1 MTDGQLYLNG
11 AWTEGAGDGFASFD
25 PATEARVWRGN
36 EASGAQ
42 VGAAVEAARAAFP
55 DWADRPRDERIAAM
69 KRYQA
74 ALKAR
79 APAFAEAISRETGK
93 ALWETTAEL
102 GSMAG
107 KVDLSIRA
115 YDERTGERTSGTA
128 FGTATLRHRP
138 HGVAAVLGP
147 FNFPG
152 HLPNGHIVPALLA
165 GDTVVFKPSEETPH
179 AGQLMAECLEEADL
193 PKGVF
198 NLVQGGREVG
208 AALLDQPIDAL
219 MFTGSGAAGAHF
231 RRKFA
236 DDPHVILALELGGNN
251 PLVVW
256 DAADAEAVA
265 GIVVQSAFVTTG
277 QRCSCARR
285 LIVPEGL
292 AGDAIIEAVNALVE
306 RLILAPWDSTPEP
319 YAGPLI
325 SQRAAEQ
332 ALAALQQ
339 RIDSGARVIR
349 ASGPVDNLPGA
360 FVRPAIIDVTGVD
373 VPDEEMFAPFLSVT
387 RVSSFEDA
395 VAAAN
400 ATRYGLSAGLVS
412 DDPANWD
419 RFIRR
424 IRAGVVNFNRPTTGA
439 AGDMPFGGLGAS
451 GNHRPSAW
459 YAADYCAYPVASF
472 EAGAVKNIE
481 SEIKGLRV

>member
-1 MTDGQLYLNG
+1 MSQL
-11 AWTEGAGDGFASFD
+11 TSID
-25 PATEARVWRGN
+25 PAAEQVVWQ
-36 EASGAQ
+36 GAESTPGQ
-42 VGAAVEAARAAFP
+42 VADAVAAARAAFP
-55 DWADRPRDERIAAM
+55 DWADRPRQDRIDAV

-79 APAFAEAISRETGK
+79 APEMAQAISRETGK

-102 GSMAG
+102 GSMQG
-107 KVDLSIRA
+107 KVDISIRA
-115 YDERTGERTSGTA
+115 YDERTGERANDTA
-128 FGTATLRHRP
+128 FGRAVLRHRP

-165 GDTVVFKPSEETPH
+165 GDTVVFKPSEETPWT
-179 AGQLMAECLEEADL
+179 GQLMAECLAEADL
-193 PKGVF
+193 PAGVF

-219 MFTGSGAAGAHF
+219 MFTGSGSAGAHF

-265 GIVVQSAFVTTG
+265 GLVVQSAFVTTG

-285 LIVPEGL
+285 LIVPEGPQ
-292 AGDAIIEAVNALVE
+292 GDAIVEAVAALVD
-306 RLILAPWDSTPEP
+306 RLIFAPWDSQPEP
-319 YAGPLI
+319 YGGPLI
-325 SQRAAEQ
+325 SKAA
-332 ALAALQQ
+332 AAAALKALQD
-339 RIDSGARVIR
+339 RIDAGARVIR

-360 FVRPAIIDVTGVD
+360 FVRPALIDVTGVH

-387 RVSSFEDA
+387 RVASFDA
-395 VAAAN
+395 AIQEAN

-451 GNHRPSAW
+451 GNHRPSAY

-472 EAGAVKNIE
+472 EAAGVKNIE
-481 SEIKGLRV
+481 GEMKGLR

>member
-1 MTDGQLYLNG
+1 MSMFQ
-11 AWTEGAGDGFASFD
+11 SID
-25 PATEARVWRGN
+25 PATEAVVW
-36 EASGAQ
+36 E
-42 VGAAVEAARAAFP
+42 GAAATPAEVQAAVDRARAAFP
-55 DWADRPRDERIAAM
+55 DWADRPRQDRIDAV

-74 ALKAR
+74 VLKDR
-79 APAFAEAISRETGK
+79 APAMAEAISRETGK
-93 ALWETTAEL
+93 ALWETTTEL
-102 GSMAG
+102 AAMAG
-107 KVDLSIRA
+107 KVDISIRA
-115 YDERTGERTSGTA
+115 YDERTGERTADTA
-128 FGTATLRHRP
+128 FGQATLRHRP

-165 GDTVVFKPSEETPH
+165 GDTVVFKPSEETPLT
-179 AGQLMAECLEEADL
+179 GQLMAEAFAAADL
-193 PKGVF
+193 PSGVV
-198 NLVQGGREVG
+198 NVVQGGRDTG
-208 AALLDQPIDAL
+208 AALLDSGIDAL

-265 GIVVQSAFVTTG
+265 GIVGQSAFITTG

-285 LIVPEGL
+285 LIVPEGPQ
-292 AGDAIIEAVNALVE
+292 GDAIVAAVE
-306 RLILAPWDSTPEP
+306 SMIDRLIFAPWNSSPEP

-325 SQRAAEQ
+325 SVKAAK
-332 ALAALQQ
+332 AALKALQD
-339 RIDSGARVIR
+339 RIDSGAKVIR

-360 FVRPAIIDVTGVD
+360 FVKPAIIDVTGVD

-387 RVSSFEDA
+387 RASSFEAA
-395 VAAAN
+395 VAEAN

-451 GNHRPSAW
+451 GNHRPSAY

-472 EAGAVKNIE
+472 EAEAVKSIE
-481 SEIKGLRV
+481 SEIKGLSA

>member
-1 MTDGQLYLNG
+1 MTH
-11 AWTEGAGDGFASFD
+11 FKSID
-25 PATEARVWRGN
+25 PATGETVW
-36 EASGAQ
+36 E
-42 VGAAVEAARAAFP
+42 GAAASPAEVQAAADRARAAFP
-55 DWADRPRDERIAAM
+55 DWADRPRQDRIDAV

-74 ALKAR
+74 VLKAR
-79 APAFAEAISRETGK
+79 APQIAEAISRETGK

-102 GSMAG
+102 GAMAG
-107 KVDLSIRA
+107 KVDISIRA
-115 YDERTGERTSGTA
+115 YDERTGERTAETG
-128 FGTATLRHRP
+128 FGHATLRHRP

-165 GDTVVFKPSEETPH
+165 GDTVVFKPSEEAPLT
-179 AGQLMAECLEEADL
+179 GQLMAEAFAEADM
-193 PKGVF
+193 PDGVV
-198 NLVQGGREVG
+198 NVVQGGRDTG
-208 AALLDQPIDAL
+208 AALLDSGIDAL

-256 DAADAEAVA
+256 DAADVEAVA

-285 LIVPEGL
+285 LIVPEGPR
-292 AGDAIIEAVNALVE
+292 GDAIVEAVNAMVD
-306 RLILAPWDSTPEP
+306 RLILAPWNSTPEP

-325 SQRAAEQ
+325 SVKAAE
-332 ALAALQQ
+332 AALKALQD
-339 RIDSGARVIR
+339 RIDMGAKIVR
-349 ASGPVDNLPGA
+349 ASGPVGNLPGA

-387 RVSSFEDA
+387 RVSSFEA
-395 VAAAN
+395 AIAAAN
-400 ATRYGLSAGLVS
+400 ATSYGLSAGLVS
-412 DDPANWD
+412 DDPKNWD

-451 GNHRPSAW
+451 GNHRPSAY

-481 SEIKGLRV
+481 SEIKGLRS

>member
-1 MTDGQLYLNG
+1 MTDGKLYLNG

-36 EASGAQ
+36 QASGAQ

-55 DWADRPRDERIAAM
+55 DWADRPRAERVAAM
-69 KRYQA
+69 KRYQG

-79 APAFAEAISRETGK
+79 TPAFAEAISRETGK

-107 KVDLSIRA
+107 KVDISIRA
-115 YDERTGERTSGTA
+115 YDERTGERTADTA
-128 FGTATLRHRP
+128 FGTASLRHRP

-179 AGQLMAECLEEADL
+179 TGQLMAECLEAADL
-193 PKGVF
+193 PAGVF
-198 NLVQGGREVG
+198 NLVQGGRDVG
-208 AALLDQPIDAL
+208 AALLDQKIDAL

-236 DDPHVILALELGGNN
+236 DNPHVILALELGGNN

-285 LIVPEGL
+285 LILPEGA
-292 AGDAIIEAVNALVE
+292 AGDAVIEAVGALMD
-306 RLILAPWDSTPEP
+306 RLIVGRWDSDPEP
-319 YAGPLI
+319 YMGPLI
-325 SQRAAEQ
+325 SARAGEMVRGRAGEWVD
-332 ALAALQQ
+332 A
-339 RIDSGARVIR
+339 GAKILKPFGRVDLELSE
-349 ASGPVDNLPGA
+349 AFVLPGM
-360 FVRPAIIDVTGVD
+360 IDTTGVD
-373 VPDEEMFAPFLSVT
+373 VPDEEIFGPILSVR
-387 RVSSFEDA
+387 RVGSFDA
-395 VAAAN
+395 ALHEAN

-439 AGDMPFGGLGAS
+439 AGDMPFGGLGDS

-472 EAGAVKNIE
+472 EASAVKNIE
-481 SEIKGLRV
+481 GEIRGLR

>member
-1 MTDGQLYLNG
+1 MSQ
-11 AWTEGAGDGFASFD
+11 FQSID
-25 PATEARVWRGN
+25 PATGEVVWEGTA
-36 EASGAQ
+36 ASPAEVQ
-42 VGAAVEAARAAFP
+42 AATDRARAAFP
-55 DWADRPRDERIAAM
+55 DWADRSRDDRIEAV

-74 ALKAR
+74 VLKRR
-79 APAFAEAISRETGK
+79 APEMAEAISRETGK
-93 ALWETTAEL
+93 ALWETNAEL
-102 GSMAG
+102 GAMAG
-107 KVDLSIRA
+107 KVDISIRA
-115 YDERTGERTSGTA
+115 YDERTGERESETG
-128 FGTATLRHRP
+128 FGRAVLRHRP

-165 GDTVVFKPSEETPH
+165 GDTVVFKPSEETPWI
-179 AGQLMAECLEEADL
+179 GQLMAECFAEADL
-193 PKGVF
+193 PDGVV
-198 NLVQGGREVG
+198 NVVQGGRDTG
-208 AALLDQPIDAL
+208 AALLDSGIDAL

-285 LIVPEGL
+285 LIVPEGPQ
-292 AGDAIIEAVNALVE
+292 GDAIIAAVDAMVD
-306 RLILAPWDSTPEP
+306 RLILAPWNSTPEP

-325 SQRAAEQ
+325 SPRAAEG

-339 RIDSGARVIR
+339 RIDAGARVIR

-360 FVRPAIIDVTGVD
+360 FVRPAIIDVTGVA

-387 RVSSFEDA
+387 RAPNFDA
-395 VAAAN
+395 AIAEAN

-412 DDPANWD
+412 DDPARWD
-419 RFIRR
+419 RFIQR

-451 GNHRPSAW
+451 GNHRPSAY

-472 EAGAVKNIE
+472 EAGAVRNIE
-481 SEIKGLRV
+481 SEIKGLRA

>member
-1 MTDGQLYLNG
+1 MTHMK
-11 AWTEGAGDGFASFD
+11 SID
-25 PATEARVWRGN
+25 PATGETVW
-36 EASGAQ
+36 E
-42 VGAAVEAARAAFP
+42 GAAASPAEVQAAADRARAAFP
-55 DWADRPRDERIAAM
+55 DWADRPRQDRIDAV

-74 ALKAR
+74 VLKAR
-79 APAFAEAISRETGK
+79 APQMAEAISRETGK

-102 GSMAG
+102 GAMAG
-107 KVDLSIRA
+107 KVDISIRA
-115 YDERTGERTSGTA
+115 YDERTGERTAETG
-128 FGTATLRHRP
+128 FGHATLRHRP

-165 GDTVVFKPSEETPH
+165 GDTVVFKPSEETPFI
-179 AGQLMAECLEEADL
+179 GQLMAEAFAEADL
-193 PKGVF
+193 PAGVV
-198 NLVQGGREVG
+198 NVVQGGRDTG
-208 AALLDQPIDAL
+208 AALLDSGIDAL

-285 LIVPEGL
+285 LIVPEGPQ
-292 AGDAIIEAVNALVE
+292 GDAIVEAVNAMVE
-306 RLILAPWDSTPEP
+306 RLILAPWNSTPEP

-325 SQRAAEQ
+325 SVKAAEG
-332 ALAALQQ
+332 ALKALQD
-339 RIDSGARVIR
+339 RIDMGAKVIR
-349 ASGPVDNLPGA
+349 ASGPVGNLPGA
-360 FVRPAIIDVTGVD
+360 FVKPAIIDVTGVD

-387 RVSSFEDA
+387 RVASFEA
-395 VAAAN
+395 AIAAAN

-412 DDPANWD
+412 DAPANWD

-451 GNHRPSAW
+451 GNHRPSAY

-472 EAGAVKNIE
+472 EAGAVRNIE
-481 SEIKGLRV
+481 SEIKGLRA

>member
-1 MTDGQLYLNG
+1 MTS
-11 AWTEGAGDGFASFD
+11 FASTD
-25 PATEARVWRGN
+25 PATGETVWEGDAASPAQVQAAADAARV
-36 EASGAQ
+36 
-42 VGAAVEAARAAFP
+42 AFP
-55 DWADRPRDERIAAM
+55 DWADRPRAERIDAV

-74 ALKAR
+74 VLKDR
-79 APAFAEAISRETGK
+79 AGTIAETISRETGK
-93 ALWETTAEL
+93 ALWETKTEVAA
-102 GSMAG
+102 MIG
-107 KVDLSIRA
+107 KVDISIRA
-115 YDERTGERTSGTA
+115 YDERTGERSADTA
-128 FGTATLRHRP
+128 FGRAALRHRP

-165 GDTVVFKPSEETPH
+165 GDTVVFKPSEETP
-179 AGQLMAECLEEADL
+179 AVGQAMAEAFAAADL
-193 PKGVF
+193 PQGVV
-198 NLVQGGREVG
+198 NVVQGGRDTG
-208 AALLDQPIDAL
+208 AALLDAGIDAL

-265 GIVVQSAFVTTG
+265 TLVVQSAFITTG

-285 LIVPEGL
+285 LILPEGPR
-292 AGDAIIEAVNALVE
+292 GDAIVEAVVALTE
-306 RLILAPWDSTPEP
+306 RLNFAPWNSDPEP

-325 SQRAAEQ
+325 SETAAKG
-332 ALAALQQ
+332 ALKALQD
-339 RIDSGARVIR
+339 RIDLGAKVIR
-349 ASGPVDNLPGA
+349 ASGPVGNLPGA
-360 FVRPAIIDVTGVD
+360 FVGPAVIDVTGVD
-373 VPDEEMFAPFLSVT
+373 APDEEIFAPFLSVT
-387 RVSSFEDA
+387 RVGSFDA
-395 VAAAN
+395 ALEAAN

-412 DDPANWD
+412 DDPKTWD

-451 GNHRPSAW
+451 GNHRPSAY

-472 EAGAVKNIE
+472 EAGSVQNITG
-481 SEIKGLRV
+481 EIKGLMG

>member
-1 MTDGQLYLNG
+1 MSDGKLYLNG
-11 AWTEGAGDGFASFD
+11 AWVEGAGDGFASFD

-79 APAFAEAISRETGK
+79 APGFAEAISRETGK

-115 YDERTGERTSGTA
+115 YDERTGERTAETA

-179 AGQLMAECLEEADL
+179 TGQLMAECLQEADL

-231 RRKFA
+231 RKKFA

-285 LIVPEGL
+285 LIVPEG
-292 AGDAIIEAVNALVE
+292 AQGDAIVEAVNALVE
-306 RLILAPWDSTPEP
+306 RLIFAPWDSTPEP

-387 RVSSFEDA
+387 RVASFEA
-395 VAAAN
+395 AIAAAN

-412 DDPANWD
+412 DDPAHWD

-451 GNHRPSAW
+451 GNHRPSAY

-472 EAGAVKNIE
+472 EAGAVKTIE
-481 SEIKGLRV
+481 GEIRGLR

>member
-1 MTDGQLYLNG
+1 MSDSMTP
-11 AWTEGAGDGFASFD
+11 FRSID
-25 PATEARVWRGN
+25 PATGEVVWEGPA
-36 EASGAQ
+36 ASVAEVQ
-42 VGAAVEAARAAFP
+42 AATDRARAAFP
-55 DWADRPRDERIAAM
+55 DWADRSRQERIDAV

-74 ALKAR
+74 VLKAR
-79 APAFAEAISRETGK
+79 APQMAEAISRETGK

-102 GSMAG
+102 GAMAG
-107 KVDLSIRA
+107 KVDISIRA
-115 YDERTGERTSGTA
+115 YDERTGERTAETG
-128 FGTATLRHRP
+128 FGQAVLRHRP

-165 GDTVVFKPSEETPH
+165 GDTVVFKPSEETPYT
-179 AGQLMAECLEEADL
+179 GQLMSEAFAEAGL
-193 PKGVF
+193 PDGVV
-198 NLVQGGREVG
+198 NIIQGGRDTG
-208 AALLDQPIDAL
+208 AALLDSGIDAL

-256 DAADAEAVA
+256 DAADAQAVA

-285 LIVPEGL
+285 LIVPEGPQ
-292 AGDAIIEAVNALVE
+292 GDAIVAAVDAMTD
-306 RLILAPWDSTPEP
+306 RLILAPWSSTPEP

-325 SQRAAEQ
+325 SVKAAK
-332 ALAALQQ
+332 AALEALQR
-339 RIDSGARVIR
+339 RIDMGAKVIR
-349 ASGPVDNLPGA
+349 ASGPVGNLPGA

-387 RVSSFEDA
+387 RVPSFDAA

-412 DDPANWD
+412 DDPAHWD

-451 GNHRPSAW
+451 GNHRPSAY

-472 EAGAVKNIE
+472 EASAVRNIE
-481 SEIKGLRV
+481 NEIKGLRA

>member
-1 MTDGQLYLNG
+1 MTRF
-11 AWTEGAGDGFASFD
+11 TSID
-25 PATEARVWRGN
+25 PATGETVWEGPEATAAEV
-36 EASGAQ
+36 A
-42 VGAAVEAARAAFP
+42 AAVAAAHAAFP
-55 DWADRPRDERIAAM
+55 AWADLPRAQRIEAV

-74 ALKAR
+74 VLKSR
-79 APAFAEAISRETGK
+79 APEIAEAISRETGK
-93 ALWETTAEL
+93 ALWETATEL
-102 GSMAG
+102 QAMQG
-107 KVDLSIRA
+107 KVDISIRA
-115 YDERTGERTSGTA
+115 YDERTGERTAETA
-128 FGTATLRHRP
+128 FGHATLRHRP

-165 GDTVVFKPSEETPH
+165 GDTVVFKPSEETPWT
-179 AGQLMAECLEEADL
+179 GQLMAECLAAAGL
-193 PKGVF
+193 PDGVF
-198 NLVQGGREVG
+198 NLIQGGRDVG

-265 GIVVQSAFVTTG
+265 GIVVQSAFITTG

-285 LIVPEGL
+285 LIVPEGA
-292 AGDAIIEAVNALVE
+292 AGDAIVEAVAKLSDRLVFG
-306 RLILAPWDSTPEP
+306 PWNGATEP
-319 YAGPLI
+319 YGGPLI
-325 SQRAAEQ
+325 SEKAAAA
-332 ALAALQQ
+332 ALAALRQ
-339 RIDSGARVIR
+339 RIDMGARVIR

-360 FVRPAIIDVTGVD
+360 FVKPAIIDVTGVD

-387 RVSSFEDA
+387 RVASFDA
-395 VAAAN
+395 AIEAAN

-419 RFIRR
+419 VFIRR

-451 GNHRPSAW
+451 GNHRPSAY

-472 EAGAVKNIE
+472 EAGAVKDIRG
-481 SEIKGLRV
+481 EIKGLMA

>member
-1 MTDGQLYLNG
+1 MTAFQ
-11 AWTEGAGDGFASFD
+11 SID
-25 PATEARVWRGN
+25 PATGETVWEGPA
-36 EASGAQ
+36 AS
-42 VGAAVEAARAAFP
+42 AAEVQAATGRARAAFP
-55 DWADRPRDERIAAM
+55 GWADRPRQDRIDAV

-74 ALKAR
+74 VLKER
-79 APAFAEAISRETGK
+79 APQIAEAISRETGK
-93 ALWETTAEL
+93 ALWETQTEL
-102 GSMAG
+102 QAMQG
-107 KVDLSIRA
+107 KVDISIRA
-115 YDERTGERTSGTA
+115 YDERTGERTAATA
-128 FGTATLRHRP
+128 FGHATLRHRP

-165 GDTVVFKPSEETPH
+165 GDTVVFKPSEETPLTGH
-179 AGQLMAECLEEADL
+179 LMAEAFAAADL
-193 PKGVF
+193 PTGVV
-198 NLVQGGREVG
+198 NVVQGGRDTG
-208 AALLDQPIDAL
+208 AALLDSGIDAL

-265 GIVVQSAFVTTG
+265 GIVVQSAFITTG

-285 LIVPEGL
+285 LIVPEGPQ
-292 AGDAIIEAVNALVE
+292 GDAILEAVAALSD
-306 RLILAPWDSTPEP
+306 RLLFAPWSSPTEP

-325 SQRAAEQ
+325 SEKAAAA

-339 RIDSGARVIR
+339 RIDAGARVIR
-349 ASGPVDNLPGA
+349 ASGPVGNLPGA
-360 FVRPAIIDVTGVD
+360 FVKPAIIDVTGVS

-387 RVSSFEDA
+387 RVSSFDA
-395 VAAAN
+395 AIAEAN

-412 DDPANWD
+412 NDPTTWQT
-419 RFIRR
+419 FIRR

-451 GNHRPSAW
+451 GNHRPSAY

-472 EAGAVKNIE
+472 EAEAVKNIE
-481 SEIKGLRV
+481 GEIKGLSS